1 MLSALCSATI
11 GFMKEQL
18 SRWIGEHLG
27 RDAGPSVG
35 GVRPPNAEI
44 DRRLRREQLVWIN
57 ALRGDGTQRL
67 APTWF
72 SWDGALL
79 WIFAK
84 PGDFGQGTLRE
95 DPRIMLALG
104 EPAEGTAVQLVEG
117 EATLLS
123 TPTAQA
129 LTSVHRA
136 KYGERLWAMSMT
148 WDDYARTYSQTI
160 VVRPIRYLGWP
171 GVAPDPSP
179 VEAPALRHIPAPS
192 R

>member
-1 MLSALCSATI
+1 MR
-11 GFMKEQL
+11 EQL

-27 RDAGPSVG
+27 RDSEPSVDG
-35 GVRPPNAEI
+35 ARPPTAEI
-44 DRRLRREQLVWIN
+44 DRRLRREQLVWIS
-57 ALRGDGTQRL
+57 AVRPDGTRHL

-84 PGDFGQGTLRE
+84 PGDFRPGAFRD
-95 DPRIMLALG
+95 DPRIVLALG
-104 EPAEGTAVQLVEG
+104 EPEEGAAVQLIEG

-136 KYGERLWAMSMT
+136 KYGDRLWGMNMT
-148 WDDYARTYSQTI
+148 WDDYARTYAQSI
-160 VVRPIRYLGWP
+160 VVRPTRYLGWP
-171 GVAPDPSP
+171 GAVPDPSP
-179 VEAPALRHIPAPS
+179 AEATALRPIPFPA

>member
-1 MLSALCSATI
+1 
-11 GFMKEQL
+11 MKEQL

-27 RDAGPSVG
+27 RDSGPSVD
-35 GVRPPNAEI
+35 GVRRPNAEI
-44 DRRLRREQLVWIN
+44 DRRLRREQLAWISTVR
-57 ALRGDGTQRL
+57 ADGSRHL

-84 PGDFGQGTLRE
+84 PGDFGAGALRD
-95 DPRIMLALG
+95 DPRIVLALG
-104 EPAEGTAVQLVEG
+104 EPGEGAAVQLIEG

-123 TPTAQA
+123 TPTAHA

-136 KYGERLWAMSMT
+136 KYGDRLWGMNMT
-148 WDDYARTYSQTI
+148 WDDYARTYPRSI
-160 VVRPIRYLGWP
+160 VVRPTRYLGWP
-171 GVAPDPSP
+171 GEVPDLSP
-179 VEAPALRHIPAPS
+179 ADAPALRPTPVPA